1 MAVVMEMAVI
11 SYKKLNDK
19 LQESLAAGKVPEKN
33 VREISAQLKAQS
45 KRELK
50 TAAIITGVIAVVFG
64 GMLTG
69 LIINTKDMQE
79 NMLWWII
86 GYLAL
91 MGFIFLAGYMM
102 SVGIIKLEF
111 NSAIKEGYPE
121 LYKECKV

>member
-1 MAVVMEMAVI
+1 MPVI

-19 LQESLAAGKVPEKN
+19 LQESLSLGKVPEKN
-33 VREISAQLKAQS
+33 VRELSAQIKAQS

-50 TAAIITGVIAVVFG
+50 TTAIITGVMGVILG

-69 LIINTKDMQE
+69 LIITTKDMQE

-91 MGFIFLAGYMM
+91 VGFIFLAGYMM
-102 SVGIIKLEF
+102 SIGIIKLEF
-111 NSAIKEGYPE
+111 NSALKDGYPE

>member
-1 MAVVMEMAVI
+1 MAGVKEMPVI

-19 LQESLAAGKVPEKN
+19 LQESLSTGKVPEKN
-33 VREISAQLKAQS
+33 VRELSAQLKAQS

-50 TAAIITGVIAVVFG
+50 TTAIITGVMGVIFG

-69 LIINTKDMQE
+69 VIITTKDMQE
-79 NMLWWII
+79 NILWWIL

-91 MGFIFLAGYMM
+91 VGFIFLVGYMA
-102 SVGIIKLEF
+102 SIGIIKLEF
-111 NSAIKEGYPE
+111 NSALKDGYPE